1 MWKNEEDRL
10 LALAIAV
17 AFHPDRISSK
27 EDLHIKGTFCKKNS
41 DEMISVC
48 VLGTGDYIPVKIDEG
63 KKINLNGRMVGI
75 DDLLVG
81 IYIEA
86 DLEEPID
93 GRSIIKNIK
102 ADNDKTVFSFSEINK
117 NNIMQLKKLL
127 ENTMGVINF
136 KFYGSSLQVL
146 VEYNHKLV
154 TCQSIEKAISDAG
167 LKLE

>member
-1 MWKNEEDRL
+1 MLKNEEDRL
-10 LALAIAV
+10 LVLALAIA
-17 AFHPDRISSK
+17 FHSDGISSR
-27 EDLHIKGTFCKKNS
+27 EDLHIKGTICRKNN

-48 VLGTGDYIPVKIDEG
+48 VLGTGEYIPVKIDNG
-63 KKINLNGRMVGI
+63 KKINLNGSMVGI

-81 IYIEA
+81 IYIEG

-102 ADNDKTVFSFSEINK
+102 TEKDKTVFSFSEINK
-117 NNIMQLKKLL
+117 NKIMQLKKVL
-127 ENTMGVINF
+127 ENTTGVINF
-136 KFYGSSLQVL
+136 KFYGSSSQVL

-154 TCQSIEKAISDAG
+154 SYQSIEEAISGAG

>member
-10 LALAIAV
+10 LVLALAIA
-17 AFHPDRISSK
+17 FHSDGISSK
-27 EDLHIKGTFCKKNS
+27 EDLHIKGTFCKNND
-41 DEMISVC
+41 DEMVSVC
-48 VLGTGDYIPVKIDEG
+48 VLGTGDNIPVKIDEG
-63 KKINLNGRMVGI
+63 KKINLNGKMVGI

-86 DLEEPID
+86 DLEEPVD
-93 GRSIIKNIK
+93 GRSTIKNIK

-117 NNIMQLKKLL
+117 NNIMKLKKLL

-136 KFYGSSLQVL
+136 KFYGSALQVL
-146 VEYNHKLV
+146 VKYNHKLV
-154 TCQSIEKAISDAG
+154 SCQSIEEAISDAG